1 MRTFT
6 AAIMVGISHMTKRSS
21 SILTLKVDTVHQRP
35 HNRDIMGMAKAVA
48 IQHILHRRARLP
60 AAVMH
65 RIMGL
70 STIRASIRATS
81 MFLSLQ
87 HKYVFGTIT

>member
-21 SILTLKVDTVHQRP
+21 SILTLKVATVHHRP

-48 IQHILHRRARLP
+48 TQHILPRPARQP
-60 AAVMH
+60 AAAV
-65 RIMGL
+65 IMGL
-70 STIRASIRATS
+70 STIRASIRVTS
-81 MFLSLQ
+81 MSLSLQ
-87 HKYVFGTIT
+87 HKYVFNNGT